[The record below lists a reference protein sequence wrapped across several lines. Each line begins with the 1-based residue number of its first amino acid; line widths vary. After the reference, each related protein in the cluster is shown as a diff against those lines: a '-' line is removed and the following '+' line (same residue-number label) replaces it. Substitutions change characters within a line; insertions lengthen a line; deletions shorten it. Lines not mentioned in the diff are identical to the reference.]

1 MQRATDNMQR
11 VTLSRQHATDNMQ
24 QTTCNVQHA
33 TDNMQRATDNVQH
46 ATDNRQRARVTAHCW
61 VQLRLIV
68 HQPLYVL
75 PFLQPGRLARFRTD
89 TGAPWGYGLASSQR
103 STGARRRRLIGLV

>member
-1 MQRATDNMQR
+1 MKR
-11 VTLSRQHATDNMQ
+11 
-24 QTTCNVQHA
+24 
-33 TDNMQRATDNVQH
+33 
-46 ATDNRQRARVTAHCW
+46 ATDNRQRARVTPAR

-89 TGAPWGYGLASSQR
+89 MGVPWGYGSPPSLP
-103 STGARRRRLIGLV
+103 TV